1 MCATESKR
9 RYHSPRRQAQAAA
22 TRARLLEAAR
32 RLFVAHGYAATTLP
46 AIARAAGVS
55 APTVT
60 AVFGAKP
67 AILEALIATATR
79 GDETPTP
86 LRERDWW
93 QAMLRE
99 PDPRQLLERYA
110 AAVRGIH
117 ERTTDIF
124 EIVRGA
130 ATADPEIAA
139 KRATLADGRLLDSQT
154 VAEALADSGA
164 LRVGVS
170 AEQAADSIWALAS
183 AELYRMLAV
192 ERGWPPEQYE
202 RWLTE
207 GLARALLAQVA
218 QHG

>member
-1 MCATESKR
+1 MHAPAPKR

-32 RLFVAHGYAATTLP
+32 QLFVAHSYAATTLP

-60 AVFGAKP
+60 AVFGSKP
-67 AILEALIATATR
+67 AILEALIATTTR
-79 GDETPTP
+79 GDEMPTP

-93 QAMLRE
+93 HAMLRE
-99 PDPRQLLERYA
+99 PDPRQLLARYA

-139 KRATLADGRLLDSQT
+139 KRAALADGRHLDSQT
-154 VAEALADSGA
+154 VAEALAAHAA
-164 LRVGVS
+164 LRSGVS
-170 AEQAADSIWALAS
+170 VEQAADSIWALAS
-183 AELYRMLAV
+183 GELYRMLAV

-202 RWLTE
+202 RWLAE
-207 GLARALLAQVA
+207 GLASALLAHVSER
-218 QHG
+218 G